1 MAKLHGQALGWLK
14 AERSDWG
21 KLLESGPPQARPTI
35 VNTLSHWQKEAD
47 LAGIRDEVAL
57 AELPADERA
66 AFTQLWADVA
76 ALLWKAGE
84 KPK

>member
-1 MAKLHGQALGWLK
+1 VADLAT
-14 AERSDWG
+14 WG

-35 VNTLSHWQKEAD
+35 IQILSHWQKDTD
-47 LAGIRDEVAL
+47 LAGIRDKVAL
-57 AELPADERA
+57 AELAADEQK

-76 ALLWKAGE
+76 ALLKRAEG